1 MTQLPIRVKGF
12 TYNLDL
18 QSDTLRKIE
27 IVLEDEEV
35 PLTYEQIY
43 FDRDRVYEFYS
54 AWKNADSNPK
64 ALYTDELKLADDT
77 YIEFK
82 VIDGFEGSVS
92 LVFERDETTRLEI
105 PIFFMEFESV
115 IYEMLEEEQAYEYA
129 E

>member
-12 TYNLDL
+12 TYDLDL
-18 QSDTLRKIE
+18 QSDVLRKIE
-27 IVLEDEEV
+27 IVLEDDEA
-35 PLTYEQIY
+35 PLTYEQIC

-54 AWKNADSNPK
+54 AWKNADLNPK
-64 ALYTDELKLADDT
+64 ASYTDELKLADDT

-82 VIDGFEGSVS
+82 VIDGFEGSVA
-92 LVFERDETTRLEI
+92 LVFERDETIRLEI